1 MVSHCSFNFHFPND
15 ILKSRDITLPAKIHV
30 LFPVVMYGCGSW
42 TIKEAERWRIDAFEL
57 WCWRKLLRISLQS
70 ILKEINP
77 EYSLQGLM
85 LKRKLQYFDYLM
97 QRADSFEKTLTLGKI
112 EGRRWKGRQRMRW
125 LEGITNSVDLSLSK
139 LWEMMKDRE
148 AWCTAGH
155 GVTRVRQDWM
165 NNDIWYWASLHML
178 ICYHCIFLDEIF
190 SSVPIIYWFNLFLG
204 FNSSLCV
211 LDISFIIYVFCK
223 CFLAACVFLIIFL
236 TVFFFQKGF

>member
-85 LKRKLQYFDYLM
+85 LKLKLQYFDYLM

-148 AWCTAGH
+148 AWCAAGH
-155 GVTRVRQDWM
+155 GVTKSQTGLNEQRHM
-165 NNDIWYWASLHML
+165 ILSISSHAYLLSLYLPWWDFQLCAHYLL
-178 ICYHCIFLDEIF
+178 I
-190 SSVPIIYWFNLFLG
+190 
-204 FNSSLCV
+204 
-211 LDISFIIYVFCK
+211 
-223 CFLAACVFLIIFL
+223 
-236 TVFFFQKGF
+236 